1 MAQFVHSFTFWWTF
15 SLYPVFELLKDT
27 VPFPTEL
34 PDHLCMNSVDS
45 VWVNLFLDSLLFRW
59 STYLLLICLYSHI
72 HIILSLTSFFIM
84 YSPIYSISS
93 NLNWFQMELFIFF
106 IIAMHFGLFNVICL
120 KLNFLVLNS
129 FQQCL
134 TVFRE
139 QVFHLIG

>member
-1 MAQFVHSFTFWWTF
+1 MQFVHSFTFWWKL

-27 VPFPTEL
+27 APFPTEL